1 MMLENLRLSVPRK
14 LFFTYVLLVTP
25 NFVAFYLFRG
35 YLLFELLTSSQTSDE
50 WIFLGEITYTLSVIL
65 FALLEVFLIKII
77 NKKKLLTI
85 YVFFSIF
92 VNSLFFMFSKGPI
105 VLLICALS
113 GGAYGLG
120 FPLIHS
126 LIIDN
131 TPIEERCRLLGF
143 IVFISIIVFLTSFI
157 VSTLFSF
164 TLTQFFILILLLQL
178 SSILS
183 LNYVD
188 LLNFYK
194 PKKSHHF
201 FETISSQKFLLYFIP
216 WLMFSFSNSAAILVV
231 SATIHSEM
239 ILALT
244 QIIKF
249 LVSSIFL
256 IISGILADKY
266 GRKLPLLIGF
276 VMLGLTFALYP
287 FLQNPIIYL
296 FATMISGIAWS
307 SILVSYLFVILGD
320 LSPEGSRDKYYAL
333 GVISSLFFEFFA
345 LFILGYY
352 EYYIPTGIGSSILSV
367 SLFLSVIPLLYA
379 SETLPRENMENRKIN
394 DYLNRVMK
402 LLESTDDD

>member
-1 MMLENLRLSVPRK
+1 MWGKFRLSVPRK
-14 LFFTYVLLVTP
+14 LFLTYVLLVTP
-25 NFVAFYLFRG
+25 NFVVFYLFRG
-35 YLLFELLTSSQTSDE
+35 YLLVELLSLSQTSNM
-50 WIFLGEITYTLSVIL
+50 WIFLGEISYTLAVMV

-77 NKKKLLTI
+77 NKKKLLII

-92 VNSLFFMFSKGPI
+92 VNSLFFIFSKGPI

-143 IVFISIIVFLTSFI
+143 IVFISIIVFLVSFI
-157 VSTLFSF
+157 VSTLFLF
-164 TLTQFFILILLLQL
+164 TLNQFFVLIIILQL
-178 SSILS
+178 SGLLS
-183 LNYVD
+183 LNYMD

-194 PKKSHHF
+194 PTKSHHF
-201 FETISSQKFLLYFIP
+201 FETVSSKKFLLYFIP

-231 SATIHSEM
+231 SATTHSEI
-239 ILALT
+239 ILAFT
-244 QIIKF
+244 QIVKF
-249 LVSSIFL
+249 LTSSIFL

-287 FLQNPIIYL
+287 FLQNPIIYI

-320 LSPEGSRDKYYAL
+320 LSPEGSRDKYYSL
-333 GVISSLFFEFFA
+333 GVITSMFFEFFA
-345 LFILGYY
+345 IFIIGYY

-379 SETLPRENMENRKIN
+379 PETLPQEKMENRKIN

-402 LLESTDDD
+402 ILESTNDD

>member
-1 MMLENLRLSVPRK
+1 MMFENLRLSVPRK
-14 LFFTYVLLVTP
+14 LFLTYVLLVTP

-131 TPIEERCRLLGF
+131 TPIEKRCRLLGF

-249 LVSSIFL
+249 L
-256 IISGILADKY
+256 Y
-266 GRKLPLLIGF
+266 
-276 VMLGLTFALYP
+276 
-287 FLQNPIIYL
+287 
-296 FATMISGIAWS
+296 
-307 SILVSYLFVILGD
+307 
-320 LSPEGSRDKYYAL
+320 
-333 GVISSLFFEFFA
+333 
-345 LFILGYY
+345 FI
-352 EYYIPTGIGSSILSV
+352 E
-367 SLFLSVIPLLYA
+367 
-379 SETLPRENMENRKIN
+379 
-394 DYLNRVMK
+394 
-402 LLESTDDD
+402 